1 MIIPKHVQIASVTGL
16 CTSRCVMCT
25 YKTWTR
31 KPNIMKNDIY
41 KCILEKFIPYR
52 EQIQYLTLHGNGE
65 PLLDKGLA
73 EKVRIAKSLRF
84 KGTGFATNCT
94 ELDEVTARDLITAGL
109 DTIICSI
116 DGINKNTHESI
127 RVGTNFD
134 QVVANVQNFI
144 KIRNKIGK
152 TRVMVRFILQE
163 RNKNEWPPFF
173 DYWSKKLNKT
183 FGDKVVKFDIHNN
196 AAKLESYEAMDP
208 NKNISLD
215 NYICESLFERI
226 IIFSNGDLAFCDA
239 DDNGFFNLG
248 NVINDDPIKLYNGET
263 FNHYRK
269 MMQDGKIHELEHCKN
284 CTIPRSRA
292 LKEYN

>member
-1 MIIPKHVQIASVTGL
+1 MIIPKHIQIAAVTGL

-31 KPNIMKNDIY
+31 KPNIMKNDVY
-41 KCILEKFIPYR
+41 TCILEKFMPYR
-52 EQIQYLTLHGNGE
+52 EQIRYLTLHGNGE
-65 PLLDKGLA
+65 PLLDKELA
-73 EKVRIAKSLRF
+73 EKVRIAKAHGF

-94 ELDEVTARDLITAGL
+94 ELDETTARGLIEAGL

-116 DGINKNTHESI
+116 DGINKNTHEAI
-127 RVGTNFD
+127 RVGTNFE

-144 KIRNKIGK
+144 KIRDQIGK

-163 RNKNEWPPFF
+163 INKKEWPSFF

-183 FGDKVVKFDIHNN
+183 YGDEVVKFEIHNN
-196 AAKLESYEAMDP
+196 AAKVEDYDAMDP
-208 NKNISLD
+208 NKDIHMR
-215 NYICESLFERI
+215 NYICESLFERL

-239 DDNGFFNLG
+239 DDNGFFDLG
-248 NVINDDPIKLYNGET
+248 NAIKEDPIQIYNNEI

-269 MMQDGKIHELEHCKN
+269 MMQEGRVCELEHCKN
-284 CTIPRSRA
+284 CTIPRSRY
-292 LKEYN
+292 LKEEK